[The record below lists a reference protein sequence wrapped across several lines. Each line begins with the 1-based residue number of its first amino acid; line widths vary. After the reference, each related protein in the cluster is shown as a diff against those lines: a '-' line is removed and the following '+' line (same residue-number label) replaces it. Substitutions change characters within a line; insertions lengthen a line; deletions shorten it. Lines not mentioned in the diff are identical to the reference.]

1 MNQHRENTPLA
12 RLVIAFML
20 AAFAAVFAA
29 SLIGMTGAMDR
40 TGTLSATDCE
50 MTAEVCEELP

>member
-1 MNQHRENTPLA
+1 MSDNTPIA

-29 SLIGMTGAMDR
+29 SLVGMTGAMEPPAVEAS
-40 TGTLSATDCE
+40 L
-50 MTAEVCEELP
+50 